1 MVKKRWVIEERD
13 HALESYLSRELNIAP
28 LVSRILINRGI
39 KDTLS
44 GNEFLHASSSSL
56 NDPFLLNDMEKAAAF
71 LIQAIHE
78 KRRILIYGDYD
89 VDGVTASALYLEFF
103 RKLGV
108 DADLYIP
115 DRVSEGYSLNEAA
128 IHRARSRG
136 FDIILTADCGTS
148 SIGPI
153 RLAQG
158 LGMDVIVTDH
168 HEPPEELP
176 QALALI
182 NPARHDSTY
191 PYKGLAGVGVA
202 FKLVQAITQ
211 MLELRGQKSEQNAL
225 SSYLDLVA
233 LGTIADV
240 APLTGENR
248 VFVKEG
254 LALLTAEKRIGIAAL
269 KEVSGIAGREVT
281 GGTIGF
287 ILAPRINAAGRLSKA
302 EAAVRM
308 LTTGDGQEA
317 RGIADSLDQMNQERQ
332 RIESRIRDEVREKI
346 SREID
351 INKEK
356 VIVMAS
362 REWHQGVIGIVAS
375 KVVDEFYRPCIL
387 ISLQEDGSGKGSA
400 RSIPRFNIYKGLEAC
415 SDLLD
420 RFGGHKYAAGLTIK
434 SANIP
439 LLRERLSAVIT
450 ERLAEEDLTPQ
461 IILDAEINLDEI
473 SFPLLKEMGLLPPY
487 GMANPEP
494 VIATKGLRIM
504 EPKIVGRDHLKM
516 KLKKGNVYL
525 DSIGFSMGSAYND
538 IIQSGREI
546 DIAYTPELN
555 FWKGT
560 YGVQLRLKDLKPAD
574 GNR

>member
-13 HALESYLSRELNIAP
+13 HALESYLSRELNITP

-39 KDTLS
+39 KDAVS

-56 NDPFLLNDMEKAAAF
+56 IDPFLLNDMEKSAVF
-71 LIQAIHE
+71 LIQAIQE
-78 KRRILIYGDYD
+78 KRRILVYGDYD

-103 RKLGV
+103 RKLG
-108 DADLYIP
+108 AETDLYIP
-115 DRVSEGYSLNEAA
+115 DRISEGYSLNEAA
-128 IHRARSRG
+128 VHRARSCG
-136 FDIILTADCGTS
+136 FDVILTADCGTS
-148 SIGPI
+148 STGSI

-158 LGMDVIVTDH
+158 LGMTVIVTDH

-176 QALALI
+176 QAFALI

-191 PYKGLAGVGVA
+191 PFKGLAGVGVA
-202 FKLVQAITQ
+202 FKLVQAISQ
-211 MLELRGQKSEQNAL
+211 LLEMRGQQSELHAL

-248 VFVKEG
+248 IFVKEG

-269 KEVSGIAGREVT
+269 KEVSGIAGGEVA

-287 ILAPRINAAGRLSKA
+287 ILAPRINAAGRLSRA
-302 EAAVRM
+302 DMAVRM
-308 LTTGDGQEA
+308 LTTADSQEA
-317 RGIADSLDQMNQERQ
+317 REIAFSLDQVNQERQ

-346 SREID
+346 AGEID
-351 INKEK
+351 LNKEK

-362 REWHQGVIGIVAS
+362 QEWHQGVIGIVAS

-415 SDLLD
+415 SDLLE

-434 SANIP
+434 GVNIP
-439 LLRERLSAVIT
+439 LLRERLSAVIA
-450 ERLAEEDLTPQ
+450 ERMKEQDLTPQ
-461 IILDAEINLDEI
+461 IILDAEITLDEI
-473 SFPLLKEMGLLPPY
+473 SFPLLKEMTLLPPY
-487 GMANPEP
+487 GMANSEP
-494 VIATKGLRIM
+494 VIVTKGLRIV
-504 EPKIVGRDHLKM
+504 EPRIVGKDHLKM
-516 KLKKGNVYL
+516 RLKKGRVYL

-538 IIQSGREI
+538 IITSGREI

-560 YGVQLRLKDLKPAD
+560 YGVQLRLKDLRPAD
-574 GNR
+574 GNG

>member
-1 MVKKRWVIEERD
+1 MKKRWVIEERD
-13 HALESYLSRELNIAP
+13 HALESYLSRELHIAP

-39 KDTLS
+39 KDVLS
-44 GNEFLHASSSSL
+44 GNEFLQASSSSQI
-56 NDPFLLNDMEKAAAF
+56 DPFLLNDMEKAAAF

-78 KRRILIYGDYD
+78 KKRILVYGDYD

-103 RKLGV
+103 RKLGAE
-108 DADLYIP
+108 ADLYIP
-115 DRVSEGYSLNEAA
+115 DRFREGYSLNEAA
-128 IHRARSRG
+128 VHKARSRG

-148 SIGPI
+148 STLPV

-158 LGMDVIVTDH
+158 LGMEVIVTDH

-176 QALALI
+176 QAFALI

-191 PYKGLAGVGVA
+191 PFRGLTGVGVA
-202 FKLVQAITQ
+202 FKLAQAVCHLLETQ
-211 MLELRGQKSEQNAL
+211 GKRSERHAL

-233 LGTIADV
+233 LGTVADV

-254 LALLTAEKRIGIAAL
+254 LALLTAEKRTGIAAL
-269 KEVSGIAGREVT
+269 KEVSGIAGGEVT

-287 ILAPRINAAGRLSKA
+287 ILAPRINAAGRLSRA
-302 EAAVRM
+302 DMAVRM
-308 LTTGDGQEA
+308 LTTGESQEA
-317 RGIADSLDQMNQERQ
+317 RGIAVSLDQMNQERQ

-346 SREID
+346 AGEID
-351 INKEK
+351 IHKEK

-362 REWHQGVIGIVAS
+362 QEWHQGVIGIVAS
-375 KVVDEFYRPCIL
+375 KVVDEFYRPCVL

-415 SDLLD
+415 SDLLE

-434 SANIP
+434 SVNIP

-450 ERLAEEDLTPQ
+450 ERLEEQDLTPQ
-461 IILDAEINLDEI
+461 IILDAEITLDEI
-473 SFPLLKEMGLLPPY
+473 SFPLLKEMTLLPPY

-494 VIATKGLRIM
+494 VIVTKGLRIV
-504 EPKIVGRDHLKM
+504 EPRIVGKDHLKM
-516 KLKKGNVYL
+516 KLKKGRVYL

-538 IIQSGREI
+538 IITSGREI

-560 YGVQLRLKDLKPAD
+560 YGVQLRLKDLRPAD

>member
-1 MVKKRWVIEERD
+1 MRKRWVIEERD
-13 HALESYLSRELNIAP
+13 HALESYLSRELHIAP

-39 KDTLS
+39 KDAHS
-44 GNEFLHASSSSL
+44 GSEFLHASSSNL
-56 NDPFLLNDMEKAAAF
+56 IDPFLLNDMERAAAF
-71 LIQAIHE
+71 LIQAIHK
-78 KRRILIYGDYD
+78 KRPILIYGDYD

-103 RKLGV
+103 RKLGAE
-108 DADLYIP
+108 ADLYIP
-115 DRVSEGYSLNEAA
+115 DRFSEGYSLNEAA
-128 IHRARSRG
+128 IHRARSHG

-148 SIGPI
+148 STVPI

-158 LGMDVIVTDH
+158 LGMEVIVTDH

-176 QALALI
+176 QAFALL

-191 PYKGLAGVGVA
+191 PFRGLTGVGVA
-202 FKLVQAITQ
+202 FKLAQAISQ
-211 MLELRGQKSEQNAL
+211 LLEMRGQKSEHHLL

-233 LGTIADV
+233 LGTVADV

-248 VFVKEG
+248 IFVKEG

-269 KEVSGIAGREVT
+269 KEVSGIAGGEVT

-287 ILAPRINAAGRLSKA
+287 ILAPRINAAGRLSRA
-302 EAAVRM
+302 EKAVRM
-308 LTTGDGQEA
+308 LTTGDSQEA
-317 RGIADSLDQMNQERQ
+317 RGIAASLDQMNQERQ
-332 RIESRIRDEVREKI
+332 GIESRIRDEVREKI
-346 SREID
+346 AREID
-351 INKEK
+351 INREK

-362 REWHQGVIGIVAS
+362 QEWHQGVIGIVAS

-450 ERLAEEDLTPQ
+450 ERLEEKDLIPQ
-461 IILDAEINLDEI
+461 IILDAEIGLDEI
-473 SFPLLKEMGLLPPY
+473 SFPLLKEMTLLPPY

-494 VIATKGLRIM
+494 VIVTKGLRIM
-504 EPKIVGRDHLKM
+504 EPRIVGKDHLKM
-516 KLKKGNVYL
+516 KLKKGRIYL

-538 IIQSGREI
+538 IITSGREI

-560 YGVQLRLKDLKPAD
+560 YGVQLRLKDLRPAD